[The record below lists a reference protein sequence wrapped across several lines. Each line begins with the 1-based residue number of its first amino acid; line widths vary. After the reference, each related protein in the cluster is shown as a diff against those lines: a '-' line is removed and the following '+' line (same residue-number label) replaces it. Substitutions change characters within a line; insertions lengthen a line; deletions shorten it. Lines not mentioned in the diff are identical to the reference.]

1 MRADTQ
7 DQLRVDEDSGGF
19 PVIKLLLAVA
29 VLAGLLLFWYWNNG
43 ELPEEPVVATPIVP
57 AVVAAPEPAPAPDIP
72 VPVEPELADVDVE
85 SVVDAEP
92 EVPVPAMLPSREESD
107 ELLLQQLDVSGA
119 NAQLTGLVGTEHPLE
134 LSAALID
141 GLSQG
146 AILRKILPANPP
158 KQAFTVTTEGDAFY
172 MDTSSYERY
181 DSYADSISALDT
193 DIVVDSFHL
202 LRPLYERAYE
212 QLGLDSD
219 NFDNSIIRTLD
230 IILATPEI
238 DGPIA
243 LESKSVMY
251 TYADP
256 DLEKLPSLQKQLL
269 RMGPD
274 NIRRIKEQARSLR
287 AGLLQQ

>member
-1 MRADTQ
+1 VRADTE
-7 DQLRVDEDSGGF
+7 DQLRVDDESGGF
-19 PVIKLLLAVA
+19 PVVKLLLAVA

-43 ELPEEPVVATPIVP
+43 ELPQEPIVAAPIVP
-57 AVVAAPEPAPAPDIP
+57 AVVPAPEPEPAPDIP
-72 VPVEPELADVDVE
+72 APVEPELSDVDAGSE
-85 SVVDAEP
+85 MDAEP
-92 EVPVPAMLPSREESD
+92 EVPVPAALPSREESD
-107 ELLLQQLDVSGA
+107 ELLRQQLDVAGA

-146 AILRKILPANPP
+146 MILRKILPANSP
-158 KQAFTVTTEGDAFY
+158 KQPFTVTTEGDAFY

-251 TYADP
+251 TYVDP

-269 RMGPD
+269 RMGPE
-274 NIRRIKEQARSLR
+274 NIRRIKEKARSLR